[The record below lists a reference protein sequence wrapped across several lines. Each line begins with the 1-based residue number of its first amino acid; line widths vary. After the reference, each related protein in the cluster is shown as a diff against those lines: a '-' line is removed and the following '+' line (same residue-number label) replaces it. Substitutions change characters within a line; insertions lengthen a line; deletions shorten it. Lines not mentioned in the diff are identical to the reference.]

1 MQGRSSFGFESYIA
15 KRYLA
20 SSSGGKSFSLITWI
34 ALGGVTVGVA
44 ALIVVIGVMSGMQR
58 ELLDKILDS
67 SPHVL
72 VLQDGSSLRMDDW
85 TEISSRVNAVEGVV
99 GVSPFVLSQVSVL
112 RGGYSQ
118 PADMY
123 GVSLSNEGPAVTKM
137 EAKIR

>member
-123 GVSLSNEGPAVTKM
+123 GVSSVSYTHLTLPTILLV
-137 EAKIR
+137 